1 MNESAGI
8 DILHVDDE
16 PEFLEVAADILEG
29 EREEFTVETAVG
41 VSEGRIDLLRTT
53 STVS

>member
-1 MNESAGI
+1 VTESAGI

-16 PEFLEVAADILEG
+16 PGFLEVAADILEG

-41 VSEGRIDLLRTT
+41 VSDSALHVE
-53 STVS
+53 VAA